1 MSLARATDHAVLK
14 QRYEA
19 LALEFAQKIGSER
32 ATMSIFAMRVER
44 PEIVNS
50 GIDAGA
56 QCQYSPCE

>member
-32 ATMSIFAMRVER
+32 DRGSTVDGLPLRAPCTML
-44 PEIVNS
+44 
-50 GIDAGA
+50 
-56 QCQYSPCE
+56 